1 MKRGTLRK
9 WAVGAGLLLGTVAAG
24 LSTAAAQGTTM
35 QDDFSLQVTPS
46 PLVATV
52 RPGEVSKLELKI
64 RNASTTA
71 EELKIE
77 PRAFRFDDNSGNVSL
92 NDTTPPGI
100 ASWISFS
107 NPTFTVQP
115 GQWFTQQITVSPPK
129 DSGFSY
135 SFALVI
141 SRKNVPKPIEGS
153 RLLKGSLAVFTLIN
167 VDRPGATSKLE
178 VVGLTTDR
186 RVYEFLPAT
195 VKITF
200 KNTGNTIVQPYGNIF
215 IQRNK
220 NSKTPIDTLPVNDSK
235 SYILPGTQRSTTST
249 WSNGFPV
256 YEVTANEDG
265 TSGKQLQFNWD
276 TASRFRIGRYTV
288 KVVAV
293 YSDGQRDIPI
303 EGEVSFWVIPWRT
316 ILIAMAAITALW
328 LLARWRSK
336 RRTDK
341 AVQRALAAAKKTQ
354 EDKHAKDETDKEE
367 PHA

>member
-1 MKRGTLRK
+1 MKRGMLRK
-9 WAVGAGLLLGTVAAG
+9 WAVGAGLFFGVVAAG
-24 LSTAAAQGTTM
+24 LSGAAAQGTAP
-35 QDDFSLQVTPS
+35 QGDFSLQVTPS

-52 RPGEVSKLELKI
+52 KPGEVSKLDLKI
-64 RNASTTA
+64 RNAGTTT

-92 NDTTPPGI
+92 NDTTPPDI

-115 GQWFTQQITVSPPK
+115 GQWFTQQITVSLPK

-141 SRKNVPKPIEGS
+141 SRKNAPKPVEGS

-167 VDRPGATSKLE
+167 VDRPGATSKLQ
-178 VVGLTTDR
+178 VVSLTTDK

-215 IQRNK
+215 IQRSK
-220 NSKTPIDTLPVNDSK
+220 NSKTPIDTLPVNDNK
-235 SYILPGTQRSTTST
+235 SYILPGTQRSTTAT

-256 YEVTANEDG
+256 YEVTTNPDG
-265 TSGKQLQFNWD
+265 TTSKQLQFNWD
-276 TASRFRIGRYTV
+276 TASRFRIGRYTA
-288 KVVAV
+288 KMVAV

-316 ILIAMAAITALW
+316 ILIALAAIAALW
-328 LLARWRSK
+328 AFARWRSK

-341 AVQRALAAAKKTQ
+341 AVQRALLAAKKAD
-354 EDKHAKDETDKEE
+354 EEKAKADSEKEK
-367 PHA
+367 PRA